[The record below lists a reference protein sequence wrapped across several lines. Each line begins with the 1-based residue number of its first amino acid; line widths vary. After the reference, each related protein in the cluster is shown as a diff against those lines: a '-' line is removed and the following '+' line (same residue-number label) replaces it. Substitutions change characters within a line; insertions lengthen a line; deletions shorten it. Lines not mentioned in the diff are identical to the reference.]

1 MEYLMMTGGDMAV
14 SKESLDIVLSYLR
27 RSEVNTEHNSHL

>member
-14 SKESLDIVLSYLR
+14 SKESLDIVLSYLH
-27 RSEVNTEHNSHL
+27 RSEVNTEHNSHP

>member
-14 SKESLDIVLSYLR
+14 SKESLDTILSYLN
-27 RSEVNTEHNSHL
+27 RSEVNAKHGFHP

>member
-27 RSEVNTEHNSHL
+27 RSEVNTEHNSHP